1 MCFYDNH
8 NHNHTTLPNYQT
20 KVDLG
25 VVAIVVVYFL

>member
-1 MCFYDNH
+1 MCFYD

-25 VVAIVVVYFL
+25 VVAIVIVYFL